1 MSKKIFTK
9 LLTSICLMGP
19 ISTTIQ
25 ITPQVVQAA
34 SNKVQVKGS
43 KRSAFIIQK
52 VKRPNIMLIQVKD
65 MLILLKRN

>member
-43 KRSAFIIQK
+43 KKIR
-52 VKRPNIMLIQVKD
+52 L
-65 MLILLKRN
+65 

>member
-34 SNKVQVKGS
+34 SNKSKEV